1 MYTQQGG
8 GLCIHA
14 RRTMY
19 TRTADYVYTARWTM
33 YTQSWGLHMYIPN
46 SGELCIY
53 STALDYV
60 YTAPRRTMYTRHAD
74 NVYTALETMYTPI
87 GVDYVYTWWTICIYT
102 VRWTTEVDYVCLY
115 RTAADYVYVH
125 GTVDNVYTARTGD
138 YVCIY
143 RTARRWTMYIPHWT
157 TYCGAAYGSFVAKYV
172 LLKFIIF
179 KITNFVFLLCK
190 SAFFGR

>member
-1 MYTQQGG
+1 MYKRHAENVYTALWTMYTQQGG

-33 YTQSWGLHMYIPN
+33 CTQSWGLHMYIPN

-87 GVDYVYTWWTICIYT
+87 GVDYVCIHMM
-102 VRWTTEVDYVCLY
+102 DNMHI
-115 RTAADYVYVH
+115 H
-125 GTVDNVYTARTGD
+125 GTVDYKGGLCMFRPHGGRL
-138 YVCIY
+138 CICT
-143 RTARRWTMYIPHWT
+143 RHGRQCIHCTHW
-157 TYCGAAYGSFVAKYV
+157 
-172 LLKFIIF
+172 
-179 KITNFVFLLCK
+179 
-190 SAFFGR
+190 